1 MLNKHSTRNIISDK
15 VDTAWENAIRDAASR
30 TLNDMCR
37 EQVQAVVA
45 DTDGVIWSFVSAAL
59 YRSLRTANFPR
70 RYAANMEGIQHE
82 Q

>member
-1 MLNKHSTRNIISDK
+1 MRSKNHIRNVISDK

-37 EQVQAVVA
+37 EQVQAVVMA

-59 YRSLRTANFPR
+59 YRNLFAR
-70 RYAANMEGIQHE
+70 
-82 Q
+82 